1 MFMTKQRNDYN
12 ANLHEPLKSCRGAI
26 EYWLK
31 LGKRLRIDANYH
43 VYCENR
49 WIGDAKPKKR

>member
-1 MFMTKQRNDYN
+1 MTKQRNDYN